1 METRAD
7 QIFDAFKVFHRA
19 NPEIW
24 VLFQKYSL
32 QIIDRGLKSYG
43 SAAVFERIRWHIS
56 VETSGK
62 VKLNNNFRAYYA
74 RMFAVKYPEYSH
86 FFRNRKRI
94 SENKD
99 AYKNDVQEWSI
110 SLPAQESIL
119 LKALEAL
126 C

>member
-99 AYKNDVQEWSI
+99 AYKNDIQEWVFTAPSHELNL
-110 SLPAQESIL
+110 SMELAT
-119 LKALEAL
+119 L

>member
-74 RMFAVKYPEYSH
+74 RMFAVKYPENAY
-86 FFRNRKRI
+86 FFRNRKRV

-99 AYKNDVQEWSI
+99 AYKNDIQEWVFAAPWKELNLSRE
-110 SLPAQESIL
+110 LAT
-119 LKALEAL
+119 L